1 MEGRIERVNR
11 LLEEIGSVFRVDEDL
26 TMLGYFGNLTF
37 LRRQFSTVEELENYV
52 TGCVKNYKREAL

>member
-1 MEGRIERVNR
+1 MEERIERVNR
-11 LLEEIGSVFRVDEDL
+11 LLEEMGSVFRVDEDL

-52 TGCVKNYKREAL
+52 AGCVKNYKREVL